1 MTNKLLNAQ
10 LGGIFTVDPA
20 VALWTF
26 IKANWGVV
34 TGYTVPAVGNV
45 KFDTKFGDMIGYN
58 FVIVENMPVDI
69 KPQILGAGRFR
80 YMDTKRIQIMC
91 EGTSAKNTKWNM
103 ERHID
108 SIVNGNVTGMQATF
122 GIDEVLLS
130 EFVEIPVDVTEAE
143 ITDRK
148 ASRVLTARSRA
159 LATLIY
165 DQVSVII

>member
-1 MTNKLLNAQ
+1 MVNKLLNAQ
-10 LGGIFTVDPA
+10 LSGVFTVDPA

-26 IKANWGVV
+26 IKNNWGTV
-34 TGYTVPAVGNV
+34 TGYTVPVVANV

-80 YMDTKRIQIMC
+80 YNDTKRIQIMC

-108 SIVNGNVTGMQATF
+108 SIINGNVTGMQATF

-130 EFVEIPVDVTEAE
+130 EFVEIPVGVTETD
-143 ITDRK
+143 ITQRK

-159 LATLIY
+159 LATLIF
-165 DQVSVII
+165 DQYQAVA